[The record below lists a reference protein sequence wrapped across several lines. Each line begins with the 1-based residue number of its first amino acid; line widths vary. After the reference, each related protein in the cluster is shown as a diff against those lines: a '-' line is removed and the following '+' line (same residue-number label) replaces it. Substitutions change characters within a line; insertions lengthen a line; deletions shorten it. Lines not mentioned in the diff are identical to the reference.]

1 MKKVSVFFIAV
12 MATLSGFAQTEK
24 AGSFGTELYLKPWN
38 TNETFSLIDGAKVR
52 YFFTEELAVRASLNF
67 YNNTTTEFS
76 YVNNGSKDIETKKTN
91 SYSNFGIAPG
101 LEYHLFSTEKLS
113 IYVGAQLS
121 ADFRN
126 ASYNEENDDNDV
138 KITKKGANSNGDFS
152 GFTLGAGIFTGID
165 YYVISNR
172 LYIGAELGLGYE
184 TFSSSEIVTKTT
196 NGSGTTTENKVKDYV
211 RDSRLGFYCL
221 PSVRLGWNF

>member
-12 MATLSGFAQTEK
+12 MATLSSFAQTEK

-38 TNETFSLIDGAKVR
+38 TNETFSLIEGAKVR
-52 YFFTEELAVRASLNF
+52 YFLTEELAVRASLNF
-67 YNNTTTEFS
+67 YNNTTTDFS
-76 YVNNGSKDIETKKTN
+76 YVNNGNKDIETKQTN

-113 IYVGAQLS
+113 IYAGAELGV
-121 ADFRN
+121 DFRS
-126 ASYNEENDDNDV
+126 ASYDEENDDNDAKV
-138 KITKKGANSNGDFS
+138 STKGTNLNGDHS
-152 GFTLGAGIFTGID
+152 GLAFGASIFTGID
-165 YYVISNR
+165 YYVISNK

-184 TFSSSEIVTKTT
+184 TFSSSEVVTKTT
-196 NGSGTTTENKVKDYV
+196 NGSGTTTERKDKDYV
-211 RDSRLGFYCL
+211 RDSRVGFYCL